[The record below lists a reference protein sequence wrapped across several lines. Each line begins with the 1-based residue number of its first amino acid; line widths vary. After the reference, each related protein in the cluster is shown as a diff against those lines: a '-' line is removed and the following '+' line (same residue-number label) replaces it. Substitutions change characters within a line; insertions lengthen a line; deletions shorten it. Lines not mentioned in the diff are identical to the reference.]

1 MAIYFHL
8 FAFSIAKLTLAT
20 VLNFQ
25 LTGRAVPPVHHAN
38 ARFIDFNLRL
48 RSNYNYFEASSS
60 LSEQK
65 QIIEHQS
72 EITIYAQRQ

>member
-1 MAIYFHL
+1 MLLTKFLLLNQPMAIYFHL

-20 VLNFQ
+20 VLNF
-25 LTGRAVPPVHHAN
+25 LLAVRAASLVYDAK

-60 LSEQK
+60 LRAE
-65 QIIEHQS
+65 
-72 EITIYAQRQ
+72 ANN

>member
-25 LTGRAVPPVHHAN
+25 LAVRAASLVYDAK
-38 ARFIDFNLRL
+38 ARFIDFNLR
-48 RSNYNYFEASSS
+48 RGSNYNYFEASSS
-60 LSEQK
+60 FSEQK